1 MRIQTLLL
9 VGACALSLAACSA
22 TRPETAFSESPR
34 LEPKTEMLDDLM
46 ALPPPVRQLTVAVY
60 NFEDQTGQNK
70 PNETFSEYSRAVTQG
85 GATILVNALERA
97 GRKSW
102 FKVAERRGL
111 PALLQERQIIRAMRE
126 SYGGGPQ
133 TLPPLTYAGL
143 LLEGGIVGYDSNT
156 LTGGFGARFLG
167 IGGDTQYRRD
177 TVTVYLRAVSVQTG
191 EVIKSVN
198 TTKTV
203 YSVLLHGDAFRYIG
217 FNKLLE
223 IEGGI
228 TTNEPVQLAV
238 KQAIEKA
245 VFTLI
250 MEGALDGYWQ
260 FRGPEAQPFV
270 ERYVQERDGILERRR
285 VQATPE
291 DMQAEPQPVTVPPPA
306 SRTPTGSG
314 ANGERSMVPPV
325 ASPQLPPNT
334 PTFVLPP
341 TPNRSDLPPVPT
353 PPPAAR

>member
-9 VGACALSLAACSA
+9 VAACALSLAACSA

-126 SYGGGPQ
+126 SYGGGAQ

-143 LLEGGIVGYDSNT
+143 LLEGGIIGYDSNT

-270 ERYVQERDGILERRR
+270 ERYIQERDGILERRR
-285 VQATPE
+285 LQATPD
-291 DMQAEPQPVTVPPPA
+291 DMHAEPQPVTVPPPA
-306 SRTPTGSG
+306 SRTPTGAG

-325 ASPQLPPNT
+325 ASPQVQPNS
-334 PTFVLPP
+334 PIFVLPP

-353 PPPAAR
+353 PPAAAR

>member
-1 MRIQTLLL
+1 MRISSLLL
-9 VGACALSLAACSA
+9 AGACALALAACSA
-22 TRPETAFSESPR
+22 TRPETAFSEAPR
-34 LEPKTEMLDDLM
+34 LEPKTDMLDDLM
-46 ALPPPVRQLTVAVY
+46 ALPPPARQLTVAVY

-143 LLEGGIVGYDSNT
+143 LLEGGIIGYDSNT

-167 IGGDTQYRRD
+167 VGGDTQYRRD

-191 EVIKSVN
+191 EVLKSVN
-198 TTKTV
+198 TTKTI

-260 FRGPEAQPFV
+260 FRGPEAQPFLDH
-270 ERYVQERDGILERRR
+270 YIQERDGILERTRI
-285 VQATPE
+285 QARAE
-291 DMQAEPQPVTVPPPA
+291 DMQAEPQPVILPPPA
-306 SRTPTGSG
+306 SRTPTGG
-314 ANGERSMVPPV
+314 NGERSMVPPV
-325 ASPQLPPNT
+325 GSPQAQSGG
-334 PTFVLPP
+334 PTYVLPP
-341 TPNRSDLPPVPT
+341 TPSRNDLPPVPV

>member
-1 MRIQTLLL
+1 MRIVPLLL
-9 VGACALSLAACSA
+9 AGACLLLGACSA
-22 TRPETAFSESPR
+22 TRPETAFSETPR
-34 LEPKTEMLDDLM
+34 LEPKTAMLDDLL

-60 NFEDQTGQNK
+60 NFEDLTGQNK

-97 GRKSW
+97 GRRSW
-102 FKVAERRGL
+102 FRVAERRGL
-111 PALLQERQIIRAMRE
+111 PALLQERQIIRSMRE
-126 SYGGGPQ
+126 TYGGGSQ
-133 TLPPLTYAGL
+133 ALPPLTYAGI

-167 IGGDTQYRRD
+167 VGGDTQYRRD
-177 TVTVYLRAVSVQTG
+177 TVTVYLRAVSVQNG
-191 EVIKSVN
+191 EVLKSVN

-203 YSVLLHGDAFRYIG
+203 YSVLLHGDAFRYVG

-245 VFTLI
+245 VYTLV
-250 MEGALDGYWQ
+250 MEGALDGYWE
-260 FRGPEAQPFV
+260 FRGPEAQPFID
-270 ERYVQERDGILERRR
+270 RYLEERDGIVERTRLR
-285 VQATPE
+285 ATSE
-291 DMQAEPQPVTVPPPA
+291 DLRAEPQPVTVPPPE
-306 SRTPTGSG
+306 SRTPTGST

-325 ASPQLPPNT
+325 GSPQTPQGGQTFILPTTPN
-334 PTFVLPP
+334 PSALPQVPSVPP
-341 TPNRSDLPPVPT
+341 T
-353 PPPAAR
+353 AR

>member
-1 MRIQTLLL
+1 MHIRTLLMMAVCGL
-9 VGACALSLAACSA
+9 AVTGCASA
-22 TRPETAFSESPR
+22 RPEMAFAEPPQ
-34 LEPKTEMLDDLM
+34 LEAKTDMLDDLQ

-70 PNETFSEYSRAVTQG
+70 PNDTFSEYSRAVTQG
-85 GATILVNALERA
+85 GSTILVNALERA

-102 FKVAERRGL
+102 FKVVERKGL

-126 SYGGGPQ
+126 TYGGAQ
-133 TLPPLTYAGL
+133 NLPPMTYAGI

-167 IGGDTQYRRD
+167 VGADTQYRRD

-191 EVIKSVN
+191 DVLKSVS

-203 YSVLLHGDAFRYIG
+203 YSVLLRGGAFRFVG

-223 IEGGI
+223 IETGL

-245 VFTLI
+245 VYSLVI
-250 MEGALDGYWQ
+250 EGAMDGYWQ
-260 FRGPEAQPFV
+260 FRGPEAKPFV
-270 ERYVQERDGILERRR
+270 EKYLQERDGVLER
-285 VQATPE
+285 QTLKATPADFRPE
-291 DMQAEPQPVTVPPPA
+291 QEPVMVPPPA
-306 SRTPTGSG
+306 GRTPTGT
-314 ANGERSMVPPV
+314 NGERSMVPPV
-325 ASPQLPPNT
+325 ASPQAPPSG
-334 PTFVLPP
+334 PTYVLPQ
-341 TPNRSDLPPVPT
+341 TPYRSDLPPVP
-353 PPPAAR
+353 PLPGPR

>member
-1 MRIQTLLL
+1 ML
-9 VGACALSLAACSA
+9 GAL
-22 TRPETAFSESPR
+22 
-34 LEPKTEMLDDLM
+34 
-46 ALPPPVRQLTVAVY
+46 
-60 NFEDQTGQNK
+60 
-70 PNETFSEYSRAVTQG
+70 
-85 GATILVNALERA
+85 NALERA

-126 SYGGGPQ
+126 TYGGGAQ
-133 TLPPLTYAGL
+133 TLPPLTYAGI
-143 LLEGGIVGYDSNT
+143 LLEGGIIGYDSNT

-167 IGGDTQYRRD
+167 VGGDTQYRRD

-203 YSVLLHGDAFRYIG
+203 YSVLLHGDAFRYVG

-228 TTNEPVQLAV
+228 TTKEPVQLAV

-250 MEGALDGYWQ
+250 MEGSLDGYWQ
-260 FRGPEAQPFV
+260 FQGPEAQPFV
-270 ERYVQERDGILERRR
+270 ERYIQERDGIIERRR
-285 VQATPE
+285 LQATPE

-314 ANGERSMVPPV
+314 TNGERSMVPPV
-325 ASPQLPPNT
+325 ASPQLQPSG

-341 TPNRSDLPPVPT
+341 TPNRNDWPPVPT
-353 PPPAAR
+353 PPPATR